1 MRESEWTEFDFDKD
15 IWQIPA
21 ERMKMRHP
29 HIVPLSNQVK
39 AILIK
44 LHKITGRRKYVF
56 PGHNDAG
63 KPMSEAAINQVIKRI
78 GYDDS

>member
-21 ERMKMRHP
+21 GRIKIRHP
-29 HIVPLSNQVK
+29 HIIPRSNQVK
-39 AILIK
+39 TILIK
-44 LHKITGRRKYVF
+44 LHKRRKYVF

-63 KPMSEAAINQVIKRI
+63 KPMSETAINQVIKRI